1 MLVTISQIGDL
12 PCHVKDNYNI
22 TDREVRIHAIFTTET
37 ETEGREK
44 TGAGVKGTMSKKYSA

>member
-1 MLVTISQIGDL
+1 MLVTILQIGDL

-22 TDREVRIHAIFTTET
+22 TDREVRIHATFT
-37 ETEGREK
+37 TEGREK